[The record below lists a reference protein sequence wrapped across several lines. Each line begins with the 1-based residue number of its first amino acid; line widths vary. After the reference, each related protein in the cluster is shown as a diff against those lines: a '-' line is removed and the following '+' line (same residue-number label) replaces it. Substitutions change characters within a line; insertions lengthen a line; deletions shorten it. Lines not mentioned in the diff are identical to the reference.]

1 MFVLSGQLGLHE
13 QIHRSPDRIEQTG
26 ECEIEEPQPEVFRR
40 CHRHESLDRP
50 VAALDLSP
58 IPVLSE
64 KSAPSVGDKHRV
76 LSVIIMLSVLLT
88 AVDQRRCMPLVVPEM
103 EFPVSLIA
111 ALVASKQP
119 FGLVVSL
126 LFKRTSNGQHRLV
139 DILHDARRNAS
150 HHESVEPRSTMCT
163 KNHEVY
169 ALTGRILDDL
179 TLWFSLTNNR
189 NKIDIRLR
197 SVGSSFLEH

>member
-1 MFVLSGQLGLHE
+1 M
-13 QIHRSPDRIEQTG
+13 
-26 ECEIEEPQPEVFRR
+26 
-40 CHRHESLDRP
+40 
-50 VAALDLSP
+50 
-58 IPVLSE
+58 
-64 KSAPSVGDKHRV
+64 
-76 LSVIIMLSVLLT
+76 IIMLSVLLT
-88 AVDQRRCMPLVVPEM
+88 AVDQRRCVPLVVPEM

-111 ALVASKQP
+111 TLVASKQP

-139 DILHDARRNAS
+139 GVPHDARRNAS
-150 HHESVEPRSTMCT
+150 HHESVEPRSTMCA
-163 KNHEVY
+163 KNDEVY

-189 NKIDIRLR
+189 NEIDIRLR